1 MKIWLVLLTAAMLGF
16 ISAQTADL
24 GGQTV
29 TVGSDTTYPPY
40 EFIDEATGEIQ
51 GFDVDLVNAICE
63 RINCV
68 AEFQTTA
75 WDGIFVAVNA
85 GEFDMVASGVSITE
99 EREEIVDFSE
109 GYFEVNKAI
118 VVRAEDE
125 ALTFDDF
132 KNTAELLV
140 GGQTGTTDGDFAE
153 EQFGRDRVRLYD
165 TTAAA
170 VLALI
175 NGDVTGVSLDDTAA
189 DAYVAEYAGQIV
201 AAIRGM
207 ATGEQNGLV
216 FPEGSDLVDPFNA
229 GLASLKEDGTLEQLI
244 AKWFK

>member
-1 MKIWLVLLTAAMLGF
+1 MKFKAVLLTLMAYTTVC
-16 ISAQTADL
+16 AQLSDL
-24 GGQTV
+24 EGRTLK
-29 TVGSDTTYPPY
+29 VGSDTTYPPY
-40 EFIDEATGEIQ
+40 EFVDEATGEIQ

-68 AEFQTTA
+68 AQFQTTA
-75 WDGIFVAVNA
+75 WDGIFAAVNA
-85 GEFDMVASGVSITE
+85 GEFDMVASGISITE

-125 ALTFDDF
+125 ALTFENF
-132 KNTAELLV
+132 KNNAELLV

-175 NGDVTGVSLDDTAA
+175 NGDVAGVSLDDTAA

-201 AAIRGM
+201 ANIRGM

-244 AKWFK
+244 DKWFK

>member
-1 MKIWLVLLTAAMLGF
+1 MNKLFALGVF
-16 ISAQTADL
+16 WFSLSFAQLPDL
-24 GGQTV
+24 GGRTL

-40 EFIDEATGEIQ
+40 EFIDETTGEIQ

-75 WDGIFVAVNA
+75 WDGIFAAVNA

-132 KNTAELLV
+132 KNDTTLLV

-175 NGDVTGVSLDDTAA
+175 NGDVAGVSLDDTAA

-201 AAIRGM
+201 ATIRGM

-229 GLASLKEDGTLEQLI
+229 GLASLKEDGTLEELI